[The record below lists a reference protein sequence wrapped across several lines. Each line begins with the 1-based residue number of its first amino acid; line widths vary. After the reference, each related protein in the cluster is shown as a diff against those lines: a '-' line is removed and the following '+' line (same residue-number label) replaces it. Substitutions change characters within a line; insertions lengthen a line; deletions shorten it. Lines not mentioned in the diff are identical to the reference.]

1 VLNRIF
7 IQVKNIVT
15 ELTHCFFTLG
25 NMKHE
30 KNELQTEQRRTVLQ
44 RILAISAAAMLAP
57 TAVRAQPIRPWVIA
71 QIVDTTAQQQDVSKD
86 YLIGSRAAWQEINA
100 KGGLQG
106 RPVKHLSIETDGSAT
121 SLRAALDSAQSI
133 TSCVAISGTAGDRTA
148 QALTNLL
155 RAERSGLAHV
165 APWLQNAS
173 NELDDTTF
181 AIFADRQT
189 QISHIVK
196 SLSLVGTKDLGVI
209 YASPQDYALYR
220 ADIERSAQR
229 MGMQISTSPPTHDL
243 KSVGQKLAA
252 TSPAVQL
259 FVGGTPELAQLTAGL
274 EQQSRQRY
282 VLALA
287 DVNLQTMKEMGA
299 ARQTPV
305 FAAQTVPMV
314 NSSLPVVR
322 AYRAAMSKY
331 FDEPANPLSLAGY
344 IAARYTF
351 EVLNRVG
358 AGLNRQTALAAF
370 QKRESA
376 DVGGFIVSYNAAGRG
391 SQFVTQSMLG
401 KDGYTVG

>member
-1 VLNRIF
+1 MTKPKI
-7 IQVKNIVT
+7 
-15 ELTHCFFTLG
+15 ELLPA
-25 NMKHE
+25 
-30 KNELQTEQRRTVLQ
+30 RRRAVLQ
-44 RILAISAAAMLAP
+44 RILAISAAAMLPAIP
-57 TAVRAQPIRPWVIA
+57 VRAQPARSWVVA

-100 KGGLQG
+100 KGGLLG
-106 RPVKHLSIETDGSAT
+106 RPVKHLSIETDGTTT
-121 SLRAALDSAQSI
+121 SLRVALDSAQSI
-133 TSCVAISGTAGDRTA
+133 TTCIALSGTAGDRTA

-173 NELDDTTF
+173 SELDDTTF
-181 AIFADRQT
+181 AIFADRQA
-189 QISHIVK
+189 QIAHIVK
-196 SLSLVGTKDLGVI
+196 SLSVVGTKDLGVI
-209 YASPQDYALYR
+209 YASAQEYALYR
-220 ADIERSAQR
+220 ADVERFAQR
-229 MGMQISTSPPTHDL
+229 MSMQISTSQPALDL
-243 KSVGQKLAA
+243 KSVGQKLSAS
-252 TSPAVQL
+252 SPAVQL
-259 FVGGTPELAQLTAGL
+259 FIGGTPELAQLTAGL

-322 AYRAAMSKY
+322 AYRAAMNKF

-370 QKRESA
+370 QKREPV
-376 DVGGFIVSYNAAGRG
+376 DVGGFRVNYNAAGRG
-391 SQFVTQSMLG
+391 SQFVTQSMLS
-401 KDGYTVG
+401 KDGYLVG

>member
-1 VLNRIF
+1 MNKSETKPKI
-7 IQVKNIVT
+7 
-15 ELTHCFFTLG
+15 ELLPA
-25 NMKHE
+25 
-30 KNELQTEQRRTVLQ
+30 QRRAVLQ
-44 RILAISAAAMLAP
+44 RILAVSAATMLPAI
-57 TAVRAQPIRPWVIA
+57 AVRAQPARPWVIA

-106 RPVKHLSIETDGSAT
+106 RPVRHLSIDADGTAT
-121 SLRAALDSAQSI
+121 SLKAALDSAQSI
-133 TSCVAISGTAGDRTA
+133 TSCIALSGTAGDRTA
-148 QALTNLL
+148 QALTSLL

-165 APWLQNAS
+165 APWLQSAS

-181 AIFADRQT
+181 AIFADRQA

-196 SLSLVGTKDLGVI
+196 SLSVVGTKDLGVI
-209 YASPQDYALYR
+209 YASPQEFALYR
-220 ADIERSAQR
+220 ADVERSAQR
-229 MGMQISTSPPTHDL
+229 MSMQISTSQPAQDL
-243 KSVGQKLAA
+243 KSLGQKLAA

-259 FVGGTPELAQLTAGL
+259 FIGGTPELAQLTAGL

-322 AYRAAMSKY
+322 AYRAAMSKF

-351 EVLNRVG
+351 EVLNKAG

-370 QKRESA
+370 QRRETV
-376 DVGGFIVSYNAAGRG
+376 DVGGFIVNYNAAGRG
-391 SQFVTQSMLG
+391 SQFVTQSMLA
-401 KDGYTVG
+401 KDGYMVG

>member
-1 VLNRIF
+1 MNKLQQKPKI
-7 IQVKNIVT
+7 
-15 ELTHCFFTLG
+15 ELLPA
-25 NMKHE
+25 
-30 KNELQTEQRRTVLQ
+30 QRRAVLQ
-44 RILAISAAAMLAP
+44 RILAVSAAAMLPAIP
-57 TAVRAQPIRPWVIA
+57 VRAQPVKPWVIA

-86 YLIGSRAAWQEINA
+86 FLIGSRAAWQEINA

-106 RPVKHLSIETDGSAT
+106 RPVKHLSIEADGTAT
-121 SLRAALDSAQSI
+121 SLKAALDSAQSI
-133 TSCVAISGTAGDRTA
+133 TSCIALSGTAGDRTA
-148 QALTNLL
+148 QALTSLL

-173 NELDDTTF
+173 SELDDTTF
-181 AIFADRQT
+181 AIFADRQA

-196 SLSLVGTKDLGVI
+196 SLSVVGTKDLGVI
-209 YASPQDYALYR
+209 YASPQEFALHR
-220 ADIERSAQR
+220 ADVERAAQR
-229 MGMQISTSPPTHDL
+229 MSMQITTSLPAQDL
-243 KSVGQKLAA
+243 KSVGQKLAP

-259 FVGGTPELAQLTAGL
+259 FIGGTPELAQLTAGL

-344 IAARYTF
+344 IATRYTF
-351 EVLNRVG
+351 EVLNKVANNG
-358 AGLNRQTALAAF
+358 SGLNRQTALAAF
-370 QKRESA
+370 QKRESV
-376 DVGGFIVSYNAAGRG
+376 DVGGFVVNYNAAGRG

-401 KDGYTVG
+401 KDGYVVG

>member
-1 VLNRIF
+1 MNKPAIKPK
-7 IQVKNIVT
+7 I
-15 ELTHCFFTLG
+15 ELLPA
-25 NMKHE
+25 
-30 KNELQTEQRRTVLQ
+30 QRRVVLQ
-44 RILAISAAAMLAP
+44 RILAVSAATMLPAI
-57 TAVRAQPIRPWVIA
+57 AVRAQPARPWVIA

-106 RPVKHLSIETDGSAT
+106 RPVKHLSIEADGTAT
-121 SLRAALDSAQSI
+121 SLKAALDSAQSI
-133 TSCVAISGTAGDRTA
+133 TSCIALSGTAGDRTA
-148 QALTNLL
+148 QALTSLL

-181 AIFADRQT
+181 AIFADRQA

-196 SLSLVGTKDLGVI
+196 SLSVVGTKELGVI
-209 YASPQDYALYR
+209 YASPQEFTLHR
-220 ADIERSAQR
+220 ADVERSATR
-229 MGMQISTSPPTHDL
+229 MSMQISTSQPALDL

-252 TSPAVQL
+252 NSPAVQL
-259 FVGGTPELAQLTAGL
+259 FIGGTPELAQLTAGL

-322 AYRAAMSKY
+322 AYRAAMSKF

-358 AGLNRQTALAAF
+358 AGLNRQTALTAF
-370 QKRESA
+370 QKRESV
-376 DVGGFIVSYNAAGRG
+376 DVGGFVVNYNAAGRG
-391 SQFVTQSMLG
+391 SQFVTQSMLA
-401 KDGYTVG
+401 KDGYMVG

>member
-1 VLNRIF
+1 MHIEKTFVI
-7 IQVKNIVT
+7 
-15 ELTHCFFTLG
+15 ELTYCFFTLAG
-25 NMKHE
+25 MTQIQNKP
-30 KNELQTEQRRTVLQ
+30 QTDQRRAILQ
-44 RILAISAAAMLAP
+44 RILAISAAAMLPPA
-57 TAVRAQPIRPWVIA
+57 AVRAQSVRPWVIA

-106 RPVKHLSIETDGSAT
+106 RPVKHLSMETDGSAT
-121 SLRAALDSAQSI
+121 SLRAALDNAQNI
-133 TSCVAISGTAGDRTA
+133 TTCLAISGTAGDRAA
-148 QALTNLL
+148 QALTSLL

-181 AIFADRQT
+181 AIFADRQA

-196 SLSLVGTKDLGVI
+196 SLSVVGTKDLGVI
-209 YASPQDYALYR
+209 YASAQEFALYR
-220 ADIERSAQR
+220 ADVERAATR
-229 MGMQISTSPPTHDL
+229 MSMQISTSQPAQDL
-243 KSVGQKLAA
+243 KSVGQKLGA

-259 FVGGTPELAQLTAGL
+259 FIGGTPELAQFTAGL

-299 ARQTPV
+299 GRQTPV

-314 NSSLPVVR
+314 NSSLAVVR

-358 AGLNRQTALAAF
+358 TGLNRQTALAAF
-370 QKRESA
+370 QKRESV
-376 DVGGFIVSYNAAGRG
+376 DLGGFIVNYNAAGRG
-391 SQFVTQSMLG
+391 SQFVTQSMLS
-401 KDGYTVG
+401 KDGYVVG

>member
-1 VLNRIF
+1 MTKPKI
-7 IQVKNIVT
+7 
-15 ELTHCFFTLG
+15 ELHTT
-25 NMKHE
+25 
-30 KNELQTEQRRTVLQ
+30 QRRAVLQ
-44 RILAISAAAMLAP
+44 RILAVSAATMLPAIP
-57 TAVRAQPIRPWVIA
+57 VRSQPARPWVIA

-106 RPVKHLSIETDGSAT
+106 RPVKHLSIETDDTAT

-133 TSCVAISGTAGDRTA
+133 TTCIAMSGTAGDRTA

-155 RAERSGLAHV
+155 RSERSGLAHV

-173 NELDDTTF
+173 SELDNTTF
-181 AIFADRQT
+181 AIFADRQA

-196 SLSLVGTKDLGVI
+196 SLSVVGTKDLGVI
-209 YASPQDYALYR
+209 YASPQEFTLYR
-220 ADIERSAQR
+220 ADVERAAQR
-229 MGMQISTSPPTHDL
+229 MSMQISTSQPALDL
-243 KSVGQKLAA
+243 KSLGQKLAA

-259 FVGGTPELAQLTAGL
+259 FIGGTPELAQLTAGL

-322 AYRAAMSKY
+322 AYRAAMSKF

-358 AGLNRQTALAAF
+358 AGLSRQTALAAF
-370 QKRESA
+370 QKRESI
-376 DVGGFIVSYNAAGRG
+376 DVGGFMVSYNAAGRG

-401 KDGYTVG
+401 KDGQMVG

>member
-1 VLNRIF
+1 MNKPKI
-7 IQVKNIVT
+7 
-15 ELTHCFFTLG
+15 ELLPA
-25 NMKHE
+25 E
-30 KNELQTEQRRTVLQ
+30 RRAVLQ
-44 RILAISAAAMLAP
+44 RILAISAAAMLPAVP
-57 TAVRAQPIRPWVIA
+57 VRAQSARPWVVA

-106 RPVKHLSIETDGSAT
+106 RLVRHLSLETDGSAT
-121 SLRAALDSAQSI
+121 SLRAALDSAQGNS
-133 TSCVAISGTAGDRTA
+133 SCLALSGTAGDRTA
-148 QALTNLL
+148 QALTTLL

-173 NELDDTTF
+173 SELDETTF
-181 AIFADRQT
+181 AIFADRQA

-196 SLSLVGTKDLGVI
+196 SLSVVGTKDLGVI
-209 YASPQDYALYR
+209 YASPQEYALYR
-220 ADIERSAQR
+220 TDVERAAQR
-229 MGMQISTSPPTHDL
+229 MSMQISTTQPTQDL
-243 KSVGQKLAA
+243 KIVGQKLAA
-252 TSPAVQL
+252 SSPAVQL
-259 FVGGTPELAQLTAGL
+259 FIGGTPELAQFTSGL

-287 DVNLQTMKEMGA
+287 DVNLQTIKEMGA

-322 AYRAAMSKY
+322 AYRAAMSKF
-331 FDEPANPLSLAGY
+331 FDEPATPLSLAGY

-358 AGLNRQTALAAF
+358 TGLNRQTALTAF
-370 QKRESA
+370 QKREST
-376 DVGGFIVSYNAAGRG
+376 DIGGFMVNYNAAGRG

-401 KDGYTVG
+401 KDGQMVG

>member
-1 VLNRIF
+1 MTKPKI
-7 IQVKNIVT
+7 
-15 ELTHCFFTLG
+15 ELLPA
-25 NMKHE
+25 
-30 KNELQTEQRRTVLQ
+30 QRRAVLQ
-44 RILAISAAAMLAP
+44 RILAVSAATMLP
-57 TAVRAQPIRPWVIA
+57 VSAVRAQPARSWVIA
-71 QIVDTTAQQQDVSKD
+71 QIVDNTAQQQDVSKD

-106 RPVKHLSIETDGSAT
+106 RPVKHLSIEADGTAT
-121 SLRAALDSAQSI
+121 SLKAALDSAQSI
-133 TSCVAISGTAGDRTA
+133 TSCIAMSGTAGDRTA

-155 RAERSGLAHV
+155 RAERSSLAHV

-173 NELDDTTF
+173 SELDDTTF
-181 AIFADRQT
+181 TIFADRQA

-196 SLSLVGTKDLGVI
+196 SLSVVGTKDLGVI
-209 YASPQDYALYR
+209 YASPQEFALYR
-220 ADIERSAQR
+220 ADVERTAQR
-229 MGMQISTSPPTHDL
+229 MSMQISTSQPALDL

-252 TSPAVQL
+252 NSPAVQL
-259 FVGGTPELAQLTAGL
+259 FIGGTPELAQFTAGL
-274 EQQSRQRY
+274 ELQSRQRY

-322 AYRAAMSKY
+322 AYRAAMSKF

-351 EVLNRVG
+351 EVLNKVG
-358 AGLNRQTALAAF
+358 SGLNRQTALAAF
-370 QKRESA
+370 QKRESV
-376 DVGGFIVSYNAAGRG
+376 DVGGFVVNYNAAGRG
-391 SQFVTQSMLG
+391 SQFVTQSMLA
-401 KDGYTVG
+401 KDGYMVG

>member
-1 VLNRIF
+1 LSYEVFKLRGMTKPKI
-7 IQVKNIVT
+7 
-15 ELTHCFFTLG
+15 ELLPA
-25 NMKHE
+25 
-30 KNELQTEQRRTVLQ
+30 QRRAVLQ
-44 RILAISAAAMLAP
+44 RILAVSAAAMLPAIS
-57 TAVRAQPIRPWVIA
+57 VRAQPARSWVIA
-71 QIVDTTAQQQDVSKD
+71 QIVDITAQQQDVSKD

-106 RPVKHLSIETDGSAT
+106 RPVKHLSIETDGTAT
-121 SLRAALDSAQSI
+121 SLKAALDSAQSI
-133 TSCVAISGTAGDRTA
+133 TTCIAISGTAGDRTA
-148 QALTNLL
+148 QALTSLL
-155 RAERSGLAHV
+155 RAEHSNLAHV

-181 AIFADRQT
+181 AIFADRQA

-196 SLSLVGTKDLGVI
+196 SLSVVGTKDLGVI
-209 YASPQDYALYR
+209 YASPQEFVLYR
-220 ADIERSAQR
+220 ADVERVAQR
-229 MGMQISTSPPTHDL
+229 MNMQISTSQPALDL

-252 TSPAVQL
+252 NSPAVQL
-259 FVGGTPELAQLTAGL
+259 FIGGTPELAQLTAGL

-322 AYRAAMSKY
+322 AYRAAMSKF

-351 EVLNRVG
+351 EVLNRVANTG
-358 AGLNRQTALAAF
+358 SGLNRQTALAAF
-370 QKRESA
+370 QKRETV
-376 DVGGFIVSYNAAGRG
+376 DVGGFVVNYNAAGRG

-401 KDGYTVG
+401 KDGYMVG

>member
-1 VLNRIF
+1 MNKLSKKPKI
-7 IQVKNIVT
+7 
-15 ELTHCFFTLG
+15 ELLPA
-25 NMKHE
+25 
-30 KNELQTEQRRTVLQ
+30 QRRAVLQ
-44 RILAISAAAMLAP
+44 RILAVSAATMLP
-57 TAVRAQPIRPWVIA
+57 VTAVRAQPARPWVIA
-71 QIVDTTAQQQDVSKD
+71 QIVDTSVQQQDVSKD

-106 RPVKHLSIETDGSAT
+106 RPVKHLSVETDGTAT
-121 SLRAALDSAQSI
+121 SLKAALDSAQSI
-133 TSCVAISGTAGDRTA
+133 TTCIALSGTAGDRAA
-148 QALTNLL
+148 QALTSLL
-155 RAERSGLAHV
+155 RVERPGLAHV

-173 NELDDTTF
+173 SELDDTTF
-181 AIFADRQT
+181 AIFADRQA

-196 SLSLVGTKDLGVI
+196 SLSVVGTKDLGVI
-209 YASPQDYALYR
+209 YASPQEFALYR
-220 ADIERSAQR
+220 ADVERSAQR
-229 MGMQISTSPPTHDL
+229 MSMQISTSQPAQDL

-259 FVGGTPELAQLTAGL
+259 FIGGTPELAQLTAGL

-351 EVLNRVG
+351 EVLNRLG
-358 AGLNRQTALAAF
+358 AGLSRQTALAAF
-370 QKRESA
+370 QKRESV
-376 DVGGFIVSYNAAGRG
+376 DVGGFIVTYNAAGRG
-391 SQFVTQSMLG
+391 SQFVTQSMLT
-401 KDGYTVG
+401 KDGQTIG